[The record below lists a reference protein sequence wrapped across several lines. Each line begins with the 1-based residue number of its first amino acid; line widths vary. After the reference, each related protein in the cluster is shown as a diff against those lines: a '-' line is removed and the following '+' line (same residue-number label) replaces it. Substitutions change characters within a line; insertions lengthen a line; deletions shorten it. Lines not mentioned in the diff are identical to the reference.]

1 MKRDITD
8 IGFRTFL
15 ETLTWHQLYWTSRY
29 DIHPEVMIDVLL
41 EQDWDYY
48 DFLQNL
54 KGEEVE
60 EPDDY
65 IVLYPEIRSALEE
78 LDEEVLLHFFM
89 NWVSE
94 ERVIDELMFLD
105 DDARV
110 NLLENFDP
118 PEIKQ
123 KRWLDQS

>member
-15 ETLTWHQLYWTSRY
+15 ETLNWHQLYWTSRY

-41 EQDWDYY
+41 EQEWDYCDY
-48 DFLQNL
+48 LYNL
-54 KGEEVE
+54 RGIED

-65 IVLYPEIRSALEE
+65 ILLYPEIRSALEE
-78 LDEEVLLHFFM
+78 LDEDSLLHFYM

-94 ERVIDELMFLD
+94 KRVIDELMFLD
-105 DDARV
+105 EDARV

-123 KRWLDQS
+123 KRWFGES

>member
-8 IGFRTFL
+8 KGFRAFL
-15 ETLTWHQLYWTSRY
+15 ETLTWHELYWTSRY
-29 DIHPEVMIDVLL
+29 DIHPEVMIEVLL

-48 DFLQNL
+48 DYLINL
-54 KGEEVE
+54 TDKDE

-78 LDEEVLLHFFM
+78 LDEESLLHFYM
-89 NWVSE
+89 NWVSD

-105 DDARV
+105 EDARI

-118 PEIKQ
+118 PKYIHLTGYNEN
-123 KRWLDQS
+123 